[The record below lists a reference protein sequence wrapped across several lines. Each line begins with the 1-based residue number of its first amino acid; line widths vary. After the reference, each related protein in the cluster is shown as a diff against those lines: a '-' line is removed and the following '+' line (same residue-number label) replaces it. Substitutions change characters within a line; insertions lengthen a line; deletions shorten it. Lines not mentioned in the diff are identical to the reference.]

1 MIWGSCALGFNET
14 CFGFCVVAFG
24 ALTELPNREPA
35 RPPGE
40 PADATFPSDSS
51 ASGAS
56 NAGTREEFHSE
67 KNFILFLSGCC
78 IAQRRSLSARSP
90 FCQLKL
96 SEESQ
101 IHWKSFSAKAT
112 NLKRTTKKNTNHVAV
127 SRRVQGRV
135 GVSLFLGSEE
145 FHSLSS
151 LTMLTTHRQ
160 RPPSSLFIF

>member
-1 MIWGSCALGFNET
+1 MPWGSTKLVLGFVLSHLVHLRSCLIENRQGHPESLLMPPSRRT
-14 CFGFCVVAFG
+14 LLLQVL
-24 ALTELPNREPA
+24 LTQEL
-35 RPPGE
+35 
-40 PADATFPSDSS
+40 
-51 ASGAS
+51 
-56 NAGTREEFHSE
+56 E
-67 KNFILFLSGCC
+67 KNFIQRRISFFFLSGCC